1 MPSNKL
7 SEFEIGKITEIVA
20 GRMGANLDAKTLR
33 RIVDQVVDSM
43 QGQNANPEI
52 EGVTCEVS
60 RPKSEPQERQQYPS
74 SQLPPR
80 PQASIQPKP
89 PDEAMTENR
98 GGLYEQ
104 IDKTVATRVIIAAFG
119 KNRPG
124 VVSSITQILAELNCS
139 IEDISQTLMQ
149 DFFSMIMIVD
159 ISGCSMD
166 FQSLRD
172 RIKST
177 EATLG
182 MQVYVMH
189 EDIFRYMHRI

>member
-1 MPSNKL
+1 MPTRKL
-7 SEFEIGKITEIVA
+7 SDFEIGKITEIVA

-33 RIVDQVVDSM
+33 HIVDQVVDSM
-43 QGQNANPEI
+43 LGQNANPEI
-52 EGVTCEVS
+52 EGVTCEVP
-60 RPKSEPQERQQYPS
+60 RQKPQERAPYPAS
-74 SQLPPR
+74 PLPPR
-80 PQASIQPKP
+80 PQASYQPKP
-89 PDEAMTENR
+89 PDQAMTENR

-104 IDKTVATRVIIAAFG
+104 IEKTDATRVIIAAFG

-124 VVSSITQILAELNCS
+124 VVASITKILAELNCS

-166 FQSLRD
+166 FQSMRD
-172 RIKST
+172 RIKET
-177 EATLG
+177 EASLG